1 MKRVPTSRPTVEQ
14 LEKELNRRR
23 DGQAVKNAWTG
34 TVWTLV
40 VVAAITILC
49 ATLWMPVFQIY
60 GTSMTPTF
68 QNGDIV
74 ASVKTGHFETGE
86 IVAFYYNNKILVKRV
101 IAVAG
106 DLVDIKTDGT
116 VYVNDIKLDEPY
128 VDTKDSGQSDVKYPY
143 QVPEGCAFVLG
154 DHRKTSLDSRS
165 SVIGSV
171 SVDQV
176 VGKVIFRVWPMSGFG
191 TVE

>member
-1 MKRVPTSRPTVEQ
+1 MKRVPSSRPTVEQ

-74 ASVKTGHFETGE
+74 ASIKTGHFEAGE
-86 IVAFYYNNKILVKRV
+86 IVAFYYNKKILVKRV
-101 IAVAG
+101 VAVAG
-106 DLVDIKTDGT
+106 D
-116 VYVNDIKLDEPY
+116 
-128 VDTKDSGQSDVKYPY
+128 
-143 QVPEGCAFVLG
+143 
-154 DHRKTSLDSRS
+154 
-165 SVIGSV
+165 
-171 SVDQV
+171 
-176 VGKVIFRVWPMSGFG
+176 
-191 TVE
+191 